1 MQALNRLLATIQL
14 QLKGLPLN
22 ARLLIG
28 SLMIILVMSLF
39 LVSLYAG
46 RMTMVPLNLP
56 ADMSEEA
63 KAKAIS
69 FLQAQQIPYEERAG
83 DIVVPTDQRTIVLA
97 RMIDNNVLNADEIY
111 FNKLLSDDSPFRS
124 RSQNDRRYLIAK
136 MNELAAMIRQFRGID
151 KAKVVIDVSGSGI
164 GLGRSNIPSSAAV
177 TVTTSGKPLSQ
188 DKAESIAYLVASAHA
203 GLKVENVKGTDTTTG
218 KYYEVRTEDGMKSSK
233 NLEAKIAAENHA
245 RATIEDALAY
255 IPGVRVNVNAQVDT
269 REVVQNTTNYEDPK
283 LGVTEE
289 STREFISSRQP
300 SVSEPGVRPNT
311 TASLSSGGGGQ
322 SVSDARARTST
333 IPAFGSSSK
342 RILDPK
348 GQTLMIN
355 AAIGVPR
362 SYYMNIYKASNPGD
376 PDAELD
382 KTAFDQIVLTETETI
397 REYIRPL
404 IDTRTVEGA
413 VAGTII
419 VRMFHDM
426 AMMGGGGVGGAG
438 GPGAIGS
445 GGEPT
450 DLLARI
456 GLSESVV
463 KFISLGGL
471 AIISLA
477 MMFLMVRRATTHEE
491 LPSPEELIGIPP
503 ALADTESDLIGEAGE
518 SIPALEGV
526 EIDEES
532 IRRQEMLEQI
542 TTLVNDS
549 PDEAAHLMKKWIQ
562 DSNR

>member
-1 MQALNRLLATIQL
+1 MQVLNRLLATIQL

-69 FLQAQQIPYEERAG
+69 FLQTHQIPYEERAG
-83 DIVVPTDQRTIVLA
+83 DIVVPAEQRTIVLA
-97 RMIDNNVLNADEIY
+97 RMIDNNVLNADEIN
-111 FNKLLSDDSPFRS
+111 FDKLLSDDSPFRS

-136 MNELAAMIRQFRGID
+136 MNELSAMIRQFRGID
-151 KAKVVIDVSGSGI
+151 KAKVVIDESESGI
-164 GLGRSNIPSSAAV
+164 GIGRSNIPPSASV
-177 TVTTSGKPLSQ
+177 MVTTSGKGLTQ
-188 DKAESIAYLVASAHA
+188 EKAESIANLVASAHA
-203 GLKVENVKGTDTTTG
+203 GLKVQNVKVTDMTTG
-218 KYYEVRTEDGMKSSK
+218 KYYEVRTEDALRSTK
-233 NLEAKIAAENHA
+233 NLEAKIAAEKHV
-245 RATIEDALAY
+245 RSTLEDALAY

-269 REVVQNTTNYEDPK
+269 REIVKQTTDYEDPV

-289 STREFISSRQP
+289 SSRAFNSSRQS
-300 SVSEPGVRPNT
+300 SVSEPGVRSNT
-311 TASLSSGGGGQ
+311 GASIAGGGGGGA
-322 SVSDARARTST
+322 SVTDERASTST
-333 IPAFGSSSK
+333 IPAFGHSTS

-362 SYYMNIYKASNPGD
+362 SYFLNVFKATHPND
-376 PDAELD
+376 QDAEPDATE
-382 KTAFDQIVLTETETI
+382 FDQIVLDESETI
-397 REYIRPL
+397 RAYIRPL
-404 IDTRTVEGA
+404 IDTRAVAGA
-413 VAGTII
+413 VAGTIT

-426 AMMGGGGVGGAG
+426 AIAGPGGMG
-438 GPGAIGS
+438 GPGGIGS

-456 GLSESVV
+456 GVSESVV
-463 KFISLGGL
+463 KFIGLGGL
-471 AIISLA
+471 AIVSLA
-477 MMFLMVRRATTHEE
+477 MMLLMVRRATTQEDI
-491 LPSPEELIGIPP
+491 PSPEELIGIPP

-518 SIPALEGV
+518 SLPALEGV
-526 EIDEES
+526 EIDEAS

-549 PDEAAHLMKKWIQ
+549 PDEAAHLMRKWML
-562 DSNR
+562 DSGR